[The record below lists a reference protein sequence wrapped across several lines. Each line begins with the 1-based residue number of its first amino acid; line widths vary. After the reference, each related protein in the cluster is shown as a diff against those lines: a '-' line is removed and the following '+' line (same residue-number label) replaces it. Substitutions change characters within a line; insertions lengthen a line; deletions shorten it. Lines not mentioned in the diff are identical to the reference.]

1 MKNLHY
7 LLSAILFSWLIC
19 FSASAQNSLEGTVK
33 NWSNGDGFVAFYD
46 MLSGEMSR
54 LGTINSQGNLHIPLD
69 ADYLNTVNLMSK
81 KAAEKA
87 PKGWEIRHNT
97 VSSAFSCIEE
107 DKITIDSG
115 ETLLAGL
122 PELSLTDK
130 GGQADFG
137 ILYAVSTP
145 EIAQWLFSYGEENI
159 SKGYYLKW
167 IFTEK
172 PAGVNGICAIPTY
185 TGNGEEMYDDILQ
198 MNLKLDKG
206 WNVIKYDI
214 VETFTSQN
222 GKVYPSKT
230 EVTKLENL
238 PENLL
243 WQVIQN

>member
-19 FSASAQNSLEGTVK
+19 YSASAQNSLEGTVK
-33 NWSNGDGFVAFYD
+33 NWSNGDGLITFYD
-46 MLSGEMSR
+46 MLSGKKSQ
-54 LGTINSQGNLHIPLD
+54 LGTINSQGNILITLD
-69 ADYLNTVNLMSK
+69 VDYINTVNLMAK

-87 PKGWEIRHNT
+87 PKDWEIQHNT
-97 VSSAFSCIEE
+97 VSSTFSCIGE
-107 DKITIDSG
+107 DKITIDFG

-145 EIAQWLFSYGEENI
+145 EIAQWLFSYGEDNV

-167 IFTEK
+167 VFTEK
-172 PAGVNGICAIPTY
+172 PASINGICTNPTY
-185 TGNGEEMYDDILQ
+185 TGNEEEMYDDILK
-198 MNLKLDKG
+198 MNLKLHKG
-206 WNVIKYDI
+206 WNIIKYDI

-230 EVTKLENL
+230 EVTKLEKL

>member
-7 LLSAILFSWLIC
+7 LLSAILFSLLNC
-19 FSASAQNSLEGTVK
+19 FSVSAQNSLEGTVN
-33 NWSNGDGFVAFYD
+33 NWSNGDGLITFYD
-46 MLSGEMSR
+46 MLTKDMSQ
-54 LGTINSQGNLHIPLD
+54 LGTINSQGNILIPLD
-69 ADYLNTVNLMSK
+69 ADYINTVNLMAK

-87 PKGWEIRHNT
+87 PEGWEIQNNT
-97 VSSAFSCIEE
+97 VSSTFSCIGE

-137 ILYAVSTP
+137 ILYAVSTS
-145 EIAQWLFSYGEENI
+145 EIAQWLFSYGEDNV
-159 SKGYYLKW
+159 SNGYYLKW
-167 IFTEK
+167 VFTEK
-172 PAGVNGICAIPTY
+172 PASINGICTIPTY
-185 TGNGEEMYDDILQ
+185 TGNGEEKYDDIHK
-198 MNLKLDKG
+198 MNMKLNKG
-206 WNVIKYDI
+206 WNIIKYDI

-222 GKVYPSKT
+222 GKVYPSNT
-230 EVTKLENL
+230 EVTKLEKL